1 MEYQFRKILPVITL
15 VLFRYFLG
23 IFSVHVADLRV
34 QCVAAINKKLQGPA
48 GHPALVGYA
57 GCPGGVGPIT
67 DNIISL
73 YSL

>member
-1 MEYQFRKILPVITL
+1 MKTGTKFSTAV
-15 VLFRYFLG
+15 RYMYLL
-23 IFSVHVADLRV
+23 S
-34 QCVAAINKKLQGPA
+34 KLQGPA

-73 YSL
+73 YSLIIHRPKFSCP

>member
-1 MEYQFRKILPVITL
+1 MTKAHIRIMTL
-15 VLFRYFLG
+15 YTGVL
-23 IFSVHVADLRV
+23 I
-34 QCVAAINKKLQGPA
+34 QGPA

-73 YSL
+73 YS